1 MSESKTP
8 EIPEPPSDT
17 ISGMETVHIDIEG
30 LYRNTEADP
39 GAPLDLKNLEI
50 DSGDVLSTLTRKPP
64 EKYKFR
70 KSIGHGGMKVVIQV
84 KDRDTTRD
92 IAMALLPD
100 AQSRPRR
107 DIIRF
112 IEEARITASLEHP
125 NIVPVHD
132 IGVDTHGSPYFTMKL
147 IKGENL
153 ASVIRKLHDGDPE
166 YLENYTLDKLLLVF
180 IKICNGV
187 AFAHSKGVL
196 HLDLKPENIQLGD
209 FGEVI
214 IMDWGLAKV
223 ITEKEPDATAPP
235 EMDFPVLENRT
246 GDGIRK
252 GTPGYMAP
260 EQAAGKNSEKDFRTD
275 VYSLGAILYSML
287 TFLNPLQGKT
297 LKEMLA
303 ETINGIIVPPSKRA
317 PDRIIPS
324 SLEAVVMKAMAVK
337 PADRYQGAKELR
349 NDVLAFLS
357 GHATHAERATP
368 LKKALLFTRRHRI
381 SVLSVS
387 VTLFLLL
394 LTGLYAMLEFSRQH
408 GDWISAFER
417 DFTVPGT
424 SLDGIA
430 FYDGTLSRRIPAWTL
445 SSAGLKMHRGEWL
458 WLTDTKIKENVKIIL
473 EVFSASPGNAFEV
486 CLNSRF
492 EPLPAWWR
500 LPGGYSFHTS
510 GYRGSMDL
518 IYKNEKGNVPEII
531 SGAASRIENGAVNR
545 IEIERVNEKLSV
557 TVNGHELSA
566 VDLFPLTGREYEQI
580 GLRSFGSASVLCS
593 IRVFRLALPEKASPV
608 IAGDALVETRHFEDA
623 IDKYLT
629 IADDYVRGPVAEEA
643 LAKAYATA
651 AGSVKDEQK
660 RSQILIGI
668 KRRIAS
674 RFTAFAYREKILE
687 IDALML
693 WRSGNYR
700 ASLSIVNDIFKR
712 NPNTGIV
719 KNILQL
725 PHRRLPDYVIPE
737 LMRNIVRTKDIT
749 RLNLSGYGIGDLT
762 PLSGMKLVYLDCSDN
777 NLTSLAGLDGM
788 PLEVLGCS
796 GNRIT
801 SLEPLRGLPLQ
812 TLFCQENLI
821 SDLSPLDS
829 GSLVDLNCSW
839 NRLSS
844 LESLKGFA
852 LDRLLCRGN
861 GIVSLEP
868 LRGMPLQRLDAGLN
882 PIVSLEP
889 LRGMPLEFLRLD
901 GTSISDLSPLRGM
914 PLAVLGLYNCKK
926 LRDIS
931 PLLELSTLEVLS
943 ISEDME
949 GIRRLKT
956 MPGLI
961 LISSEQ
967 SLPFGGD
974 AKLRD
979 SWRTPDSAKPRLR
992 KE

>member
-1 MSESKTP
+1 MSESRTP
-8 EIPEPPSDT
+8 EIPEPPTDT
-17 ISGMETVHIDIEG
+17 ISGIETVHLDLEG
-30 LYRNTEADP
+30 LSGNTEADP
-39 GAPLDLKNLEI
+39 GTPLNLENLEL
-50 DSGDVLSTLTRKPP
+50 DSDDVLSTLTRKPP

-92 IAMALLPD
+92 IAMAILPD

-107 DIIRF
+107 DILRF

-153 ASVIRKLHDGDPE
+153 ASVIRKLQEGDPD

-214 IMDWGLAKV
+214 IMDWGLARV
-223 ITEKEPDATAPP
+223 ISEKDPDETESPEKES
-235 EMDFPVLENRT
+235 PVFENRT
-246 GDGIRK
+246 SDGIRK

-287 TFLNPLQGKT
+287 TFRNPLRGTT
-297 LKEMLA
+297 LKEMLT
-303 ETINGIIVPPSKRA
+303 ETVNGMIEPPSKRA
-317 PDRIIPS
+317 PDRIVPGG
-324 SLEAVVMKAMAVK
+324 LEAVVMKAMAVR

-368 LKKALLFTRRHRI
+368 FKKALLFARRHRTT
-381 SVLSVS
+381 VLSVS
-387 VTLFLLL
+387 VMLFLLL

-408 GDWISAFER
+408 GDWILAFER
-417 DFTVPGT
+417 DFTAPDAA
-424 SLDGIA
+424 LNGIA
-430 FYDGTLSRRIPAWTL
+430 FYDGTLTKPVPPWTL
-445 SSAGLKMHRGEWL
+445 ADGGLKMHRGEWL
-458 WLTDTKIKENVKIIL
+458 WLTDTRIKENVRMVL

-492 EPLPAWWR
+492 EPLTAWWH
-500 LPGGYSFHTS
+500 LPGGYAFHTS
-510 GYRGSMDL
+510 GYRGAMDL
-518 IYKNEKGNVPEII
+518 IYRNEKSGAPEIV
-531 SGAASRIENGAVNR
+531 SAAASGIRNGARNR

-557 TVNGHELSA
+557 TVNGRVLSA
-566 VDLFPLTGREYEQI
+566 VDLFPLAGREYEQI

-593 IRVFRLALPEKASPV
+593 MEVFRLALPEKASPV

-629 IADDYVRGPVAEEA
+629 IADDYLRGPVAEEA

-651 AGSVKDEQK
+651 AGSIADEQK
-660 RSQILIGI
+660 RSQILIDI

-674 RFTAFAYREKILE
+674 RFSTFAYREKILE

-693 WRSGNYR
+693 WRSGNWK
-700 ASLSIVNDIFKR
+700 ASLSIVDDIFQQ

-725 PHRRLPDYVIPE
+725 PHRQLPDYIIPE
-737 LMRNIVRTKDIT
+737 LMRNLVRTKEIA
-749 RLNLSGYGIGDLT
+749 RLNLSGYGIRDLT

-777 NLTSLAGLDGM
+777 QLTSLAGLDGM
-788 PLEVLGCS
+788 PLEFLGCS

-801 SLEPLRGLPLQ
+801 SLEPLRGVPLR
-812 TLFCQENLI
+812 TLYCQENLI
-821 SDLSPLDS
+821 QDLSPLDS
-829 GSLVDLNCSW
+829 RTLIELNCSW

-844 LESLKGFA
+844 LESLRGFA
-852 LDRLLCRGN
+852 LDRLFCRGN
-861 GIVSLEP
+861 GIVSLDP
-868 LRGMPLQRLDAGLN
+868 LRGMPLQRLDAGVN
-882 PIVSLEP
+882 PISSVEA

-901 GTSISDLSPLRGM
+901 ATKIADLSPLRGM
-914 PLAVLGLYNCKK
+914 PLAVLGLYNCGN
-926 LRDIS
+926 LRDLS
-931 PLLELSTLEVLS
+931 PLLDLGTLEILS
-943 ISEDME
+943 ISEHGTDLS
-949 GIRRLKT
+949 RLKAL
-956 MPGLI
+956 PGLI
-961 LISSEQ
+961 LITSEQ

-974 AKLRD
+974 SKLRET
-979 SWRTPDSAKPRLR
+979 WREPDHAKPLPR
-992 KE
+992 KK